1 MKRLIS
7 LFVASALATVF
18 YAQNTA
24 TKLVVNNSA
33 DGKSNITVYLPS
45 KEKACGKAVLC
56 CPGGGYS
63 MLSNSHEGHMWAN
76 YFNEQGIAY
85 AVLAYHMPNGDRNLP
100 LNDTYNAMK
109 TLRDSAAVWNI
120 NPRAIGI
127 MGFSAGGHLASAV
140 STHAPFALRPN
151 YTILFYP
158 VISMDKKL
166 THRWSCENFLGK
178 DQDNPSMIREWS
190 SDKAVRSHLT
200 PPAVIFTAN
209 DDRLVPPV
217 TNAISYYTA
226 MRNAGNE
233 CSMFIYPTGDHGF
246 GFRPDYTYHAQ
257 LLSDLT
263 CWLNNLSLP
272 KVTDKK
278 IACVG
283 NSITDG
289 HGIDMRTM
297 YSYPRLLQRKLGAG
311 YEVRNFGVSARTM
324 LNKGDHPYQNEM
336 AWKDCLAWQPDVVVV
351 KLGTNDSKDPHQP
364 YIATDY
370 AKDMQQ
376 LIDSLR
382 ALPTNPR
389 ILLCTPIPAFK
400 QTWTIN
406 DSVITN
412 QIIPIIK
419 ETAQRNN
426 CEVID
431 LHTLYGHDEST
442 MQSDGIHPN
451 AKGISVMLEHIYAA
465 VTSEPKLPV
474 QTSKKSKKSKKGKK

>member
-1 MKRLIS
+1 MLVCI
-7 LFVASALATVF
+7 FATAT

-24 TKLVVNNSA
+24 AKFVIKNSA
-33 DGKSNITVYLPS
+33 DGVSDITVYLPS
-45 KEKACGKAVLC
+45 KDKACGKAILC

-63 MLSNSHEGHMWAN
+63 MLSNTHEGHMWAD
-76 YFNEQGIAY
+76 FLNEQGIAY
-85 AVLAYHMPNGDRNLP
+85 AVLAYHMPKGDRNLP
-100 LNDTYNAMK
+100 LNDAYNAMK

-151 YTILFYP
+151 FTVLFYP

-178 DQDNPSMIREWS
+178 DQDNPEMIREWS

-217 TNAISYYTA
+217 TNGIAYYSA
-226 MRNAGNE
+226 MRNAGND
-233 CSMFIYPTGDHGF
+233 CSLFVYPSGDHGF
-246 GFRPDYTYHAQ
+246 GFIPNYKFHKQ
-257 LLSDLT
+257 LLSDFT

-272 KVTDKK
+272 SVTAKK

-297 YSYPRLLQRKLGAG
+297 HGYPALLQRKLGEG

-336 AWKDCLAWQPDVVVV
+336 AWQDCLAWQPDVVIV

-364 YIATDY
+364 YIATDF

-382 ALPTNPR
+382 AMPSNPR
-389 ILLCTPIPAFK
+389 IYVCTPIPAFK

-406 DSVITN
+406 DAVITN

-419 ETAQRNN
+419 ESAERNQ
-426 CEVID
+426 CELID
-431 LHTLYGHDEST
+431 LHTLYGTDEGT

-451 AKGISVMLEHIYAA
+451 EKGVAKMLDAIYTAI
-465 VTSEPKLPV
+465 TSEPKYPAY
-474 QTSKKSKKSKKGKK
+474 TPDKTKKDKTKKSKKTRK